1 MNGEADMVFA
11 VTVLD
16 DESVCIFFFPVLEL
30 LLFLLIRITEK
41 MISVS
46 LFTAFVIQN

>member
-1 MNGEADMVFA
+1 MFA

-16 DESVCIFFFPVLEL
+16 DESVCIFFFSVLEL
-30 LLFLLIRITEK
+30 LLFLLIRITEE
-41 MISVS
+41 MISDS